1 MILAR
6 EVSKQAQQHQAE
18 MLNQRGQRQL
28 DLGQAREALES
39 WQQATKL
46 FEHIK
51 DTEGI
56 TGTLINQNVAL
67 QALGLHLRA
76 CKIVVTALKFDAEI
90 CATSSDQPADSTKRL
105 LDAEIDKLN
114 SIPVHLLGL
123 QNLGNVL
130 RQLGKLSESKLVLR
144 KTLSIAQELSNFDK
158 SAILLSLNN
167 TEKSIYQQAQDKYSW
182 IEEPVF
188 QKETVNFIQKKALK
202 LLSDY
207 QSLINTPTAPIA
219 IKLQAQLYRL
229 SLLLDFEKWLIAE
242 SNSGNGQLTAI
253 ETQINQQIKPSVELI
268 LKNSSAFSDFPA
280 SQSIYTKLN
289 FANSLNQIPDERLHS
304 VAVQYAESALQ
315 TAKSTNEQRLISY
328 AFGTLGKLEKQRE
341 RSLDYLEQA
350 MALAQSIQAWDIA
363 YQWQHELGLQYYKQG
378 KYDKAEK
385 AYSAA
390 INNLMRVRDNLLAS
404 NVDLQFSFYE
414 KVEPV
419 YREYMR
425 LLLSSSNPNLEL
437 VIKTNEQLQIAEL
450 ENFLKCGKLDVVA
463 LNELQGLPTTTAIIH
478 IIDLGDSIEVIAQ
491 PSNHSLIRNSVD
503 AKLIRSHVNNILDA
517 VQSSRFFSS
526 TNKEIILYYQKLY
539 DLLIKPIQASLPSS
553 GTLVFAL
560 DSSFQSLPMDL
571 LYNGKNYLIEE
582 YSIVETFGSKIRPPK
597 SLSQNKFAALIA
609 GLSKASPSFND
620 NNAPKGLKAL
630 PEVAVEVAQI
640 KKETD
645 SSTLLLNENFTSLQ
659 FKQELTKND
668 FPIVHI
674 STHGQFSSN
683 SDKTV
688 FLAYDKVINVLEF
701 DSLLKQKTQF
711 NENTIELL
719 VLSACQTA
727 KGNKRSTLGMAGVA
741 AQAGAQSV
749 IASLWLVDEGST
761 AILMQEFYKGLK
773 NGLTKAEALRQA
785 KLSLLSNPK
794 YVHPYFWSGFVLV
807 GGWL

>member
-6 EVSKQAQQHQAE
+6 EVNKQAQQHQAE
-18 MLNQRGQRQL
+18 VLNQRGQRQL
-28 DLGQAREALES
+28 DLGQAREALKS

-46 FEHIK
+46 FEQIK

-144 KTLSIAQELSNFDK
+144 KTLSIAQQLANFDN

-167 TEKSIYQQAQDKYSW
+167 TEKSIYQQARNKYSW

-188 QKETVNFIQKKALK
+188 QKETVNFIQKKALE

-219 IKLQAQLYRL
+219 IRLQAQLYRL

-242 SNSGNGQLTAI
+242 SNTGNGQLTAI
-253 ETQINQQIKPSVELI
+253 ETQINQQIQPSVELI

-315 TAKSTNEQRLISY
+315 TAKSTNEQRLMSY

-341 RSLDYLEQA
+341 RSLHYLGQA

-404 NVDLQFSFYE
+404 NVDTQFSFYE

-425 LLLSSSNPNLEL
+425 LLLSSPHPNLEL
-437 VIKTNEQLQIAEL
+437 VIQTNEQLQIAEL

-463 LNELQGLPTTTAIIH
+463 LTKLQGLPITTAIIH
-478 IIDLGDSIEVIAQ
+478 IIDLGNSIEVIAHS
-491 PSNHSLIRNSVD
+491 SNHPLVRNSVD
-503 AKLIRSHVNNILDA
+503 AKLIRSHVNNILD
-517 VQSSRFFSS
+517 
-526 TNKEIILYYQKLY
+526 T
-539 DLLIKPIQASLPSS
+539 
-553 GTLVFAL
+553 
-560 DSSFQSLPMDL
+560 
-571 LYNGKNYLIEE
+571 
-582 YSIVETFGSKIRPPK
+582 
-597 SLSQNKFAALIA
+597 
-609 GLSKASPSFND
+609 
-620 NNAPKGLKAL
+620 
-630 PEVAVEVAQI
+630 
-640 KKETD
+640 
-645 SSTLLLNENFTSLQ
+645 
-659 FKQELTKND
+659 
-668 FPIVHI
+668 
-674 STHGQFSSN
+674 
-683 SDKTV
+683 
-688 FLAYDKVINVLEF
+688 
-701 DSLLKQKTQF
+701 
-711 NENTIELL
+711 
-719 VLSACQTA
+719 
-727 KGNKRSTLGMAGVA
+727 
-741 AQAGAQSV
+741 
-749 IASLWLVDEGST
+749 
-761 AILMQEFYKGLK
+761 
-773 NGLTKAEALRQA
+773 
-785 KLSLLSNPK
+785 
-794 YVHPYFWSGFVLV
+794 
-807 GGWL
+807 